1 MVQEIQHFRKCNS
14 SGSAVVQEVQYYWK
28 CNSEL
33 ACRYKLKLKIAQK
46 SLIQLI
52 HVCQV
57 YIMQN
62 WPVSGAAV

>member
-1 MVQEIQHFRKCNS
+1 M
-14 SGSAVVQEVQYYWK
+14 
-28 CNSEL
+28 NSEL
-33 ACRYKLKLKIAQK
+33 ACRYKMKLKIAQK

-57 YIMQN
+57 CIMQN